1 MLKGHV
7 LVEAVR
13 PQYHGKAYDEEL
25 GTYIGDIEEI
35 QAHSD
40 TLTISR
46 TTP

>member
-25 GTYIGDIEEI
+25 GTVLPKLGVVNCG
-35 QAHSD
+35 
-40 TLTISR
+40 TKKLKTVLGK
-46 TTP
+46 T